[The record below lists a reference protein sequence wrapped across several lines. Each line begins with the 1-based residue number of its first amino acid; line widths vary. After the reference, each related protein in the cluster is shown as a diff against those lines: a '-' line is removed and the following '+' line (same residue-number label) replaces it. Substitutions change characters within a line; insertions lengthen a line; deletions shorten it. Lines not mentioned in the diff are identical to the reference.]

1 MPPEEASP
9 PSPAED
15 EEPDPLEELIR
26 RTEEGDPE
34 AWGLLYEQ
42 YQVLARDAAKRL
54 LASRPRAEDVVQSFF
69 ADLPHQLR
77 RFAFQGEE
85 QFEAWLKRAI
95 RRDALDHVRSRRAQQ
110 ESVGLEATASRSD
123 RPPDLE
129 TRTRL
134 LQALEKLDDR
144 SILTVILH
152 DLDGYSHAEIAEILD
167 CSRGASRTRLYR
179 ARKKLARLLVPSP

>member
-1 MPPEEASP
+1 MSPEETPP
-9 PSPAED
+9 PSPPED

-34 AWGLLYEQ
+34 AWGLLYEE
-42 YQVLARDAAKRL
+42 YQGLLRDAAERL
-54 LASRPRAEDVVQSFF
+54 LESRPRAEDVVQSFF

-95 RRDALDHVRSRRAQQ
+95 RRDALDRRSHHARR
-110 ESVGLEATASRSD
+110 ESLEPEATAPRSD

-129 TRTRL
+129 TRMRL
-134 LQALEKLDDR
+134 LRALEKLDDR

-152 DLDGYSHAEIAEILD
+152 DLDGYSHAEIAEMLA

-179 ARKKLARLLVPSP
+179 ARKKLARLLVP